1 MRLNCDVAVQNWSS
15 TQGLVSRRK
24 ATRASI
30 SIGLKAGRN
39 RVTSAENDNGG
50 TAFLLLCTANNMSG
64 TKYKIHG
71 NIANIFGKFVREG
84 KATIRF
90 KQPTHELCLSK
101 ADPPSLYKFLTTL
114 KSSTKDNKNV
124 KLPVLTAV
132 KRSDVQKV
140 KTDLMIYGTNEYLKA
155 SATFPQSL
163 QKLSVVNCR
172 LIRFDVRILA
182 LKHLVE
188 LNLSQNKLKELDFS
202 LERLKLLKTLNLSSN
217 QLTRLPSKICRTS
230 NLVTLDLSN
239 NELSCL
245 PVALGAMTSLVNMRL
260 NNNQLASLPSTIG
273 QLTNLRSLNVGN
285 NQLVVLPWPVSS
297 QLWLDALDVSGN
309 NFVSED
315 HYTSH
320 NFLSE
325 TLQERAGKAIRK
337 DRVYYNQHMIGRY
350 LCDFLD
356 SAKLCSTCQQWCF
369 GCIYEIYKENL
380 RGLAHEVTSSGQQY
394 IPLEVYFCS
403 STCAY
408 SVTV

>member
-1 MRLNCDVAVQNWSS
+1 MFTTKICTPKILLSVCHWLYLSLGLWCSLVELNLPL
-15 TQGLVSRRK
+15 TRTTHKPVSRLFMQ
-24 ATRASI
+24 
-30 SIGLKAGRN
+30 G
-39 RVTSAENDNGG
+39 SAKVH
-50 TAFLLLCTANNMSG
+50 LP
-64 TKYKIHG
+64 Y
-71 NIANIFGKFVREG
+71 IF
-84 KATIRF
+84 
-90 KQPTHELCLSK
+90 Q

-239 NELSCL
+239 NELLCL
-245 PVALGAMTSLVNMRL
+245 PVALGAMTSLVNVRL
-260 NNNQLASLPSTIG
+260 NNNHLGSLPSTIG

-337 DRVYYNQHMIGRY
+337 DR
-350 LCDFLD
+350 
-356 SAKLCSTCQQWCF
+356 
-369 GCIYEIYKENL
+369 
-380 RGLAHEVTSSGQQY
+380 
-394 IPLEVYFCS
+394 
-403 STCAY
+403 
-408 SVTV
+408 